1 MIIGYLLL
9 LAWYFWELYIIWFS
23 ARWCRIA
30 LVRGFFFIVARS
42 LIFTAVWNYCVGSW
56 RNLSSNSCW
65 LLLGIAGLGKAN
77 AFGLANFWS
86 TGSFSH
92 WVLMDRLAFVIVFMF
107 DVWFMK
113 SYRGIWSHRVEY
125 VLTIFS
131 LSFCPNLLLIFDQSC
146 FFVINWR
153 IWIIK
158 NIICS
163 FSSLECLRASCHHIR
178 HVTVKLVIP
187 ILVFL
192 AIGEAGSCRGILVIW
207 CTWLMKWICS

>member
-1 MIIGYLLL
+1 MVG
-9 LAWYFWELYIIWFS
+9 
-23 ARWCRIA
+23 
-30 LVRGFFFIVARS
+30 GFFFIVARS
-42 LIFTAVWNYCVGSW
+42 LVFTAFWYYCVWSW

-65 LLLGIAGLGKAN
+65 LLLGIAGLGKAY

-86 TGSFSH
+86 TGSFSY
-92 WVLMDRLAFVIVFMF
+92 WMLMAHLALVIVFIF

-113 SYRGIWSHRVEY
+113 SYWWIWSLTVEY

-131 LSFCPNLLLIFDQSC
+131 LSLCPNLLLIFDQSC
-146 FFVINWR
+146 FFMINRR
-153 IWIIK
+153 IRIIQ

-163 FSSLECLRASCHHIR
+163 FSILECLRASYHHIR
-178 HVTVKLVIP
+178 HVTIILVIL

-192 AIGEAGSCRGILVIW
+192 VIGEVGSCRRILVVW